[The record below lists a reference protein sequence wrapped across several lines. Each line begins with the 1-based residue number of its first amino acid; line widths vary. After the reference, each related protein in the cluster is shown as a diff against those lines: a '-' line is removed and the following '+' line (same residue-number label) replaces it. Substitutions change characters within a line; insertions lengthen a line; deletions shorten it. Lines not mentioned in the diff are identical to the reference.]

1 MSEAMTARPQE
12 TYDYHVSTDVMSLAL
27 DGLLDSA
34 ERRRFDEHLHG
45 CEVCRG
51 HWSKWQRISTV
62 MQVEPFVG
70 PAPGFALRLNQRF
83 NQRQQRRERVL
94 GGVVLIGGTLSIWT
108 LLLLGL
114 VLTTSV
120 WLAVRP
126 DARVEAIEYFGFGG
140 QLIAVLINNLS
151 PLRDALFALV
161 PGPAVIMAVGCALA
175 VAGLVW
181 MKLVLFRSAPS
192 NGLTGNAGASANGS
206 FHASQDQ

>member
-1 MSEAMTARPQE
+1 MSEAVTARLQE
-12 TYDYHVSTDVMSLAL
+12 TYGYHVSTDVMSLAL
-27 DGLLDSA
+27 DGLLDPK
-34 ERRRFDEHLHG
+34 ERHQFDEHLHG
-45 CEVCRG
+45 CEACRG
-51 HWSKWQRISTV
+51 HWTKWQHISNV

-70 PAPGFALRLNQRF
+70 PAPGFALRLNRRF
-83 NQRQQRRERVL
+83 NERQQRRERVL

-140 QLIAVLINNLS
+140 QLVAVLVNNLS
-151 PLRDALFALV
+151 SLRDALFGLA
-161 PGPAVIMAVGCALA
+161 PSPAVVIAVGCALA

-181 MKLVLFRSAPS
+181 MKLVLFGGVSSHGFASNVTPS
-192 NGLTGNAGASANGS
+192 SNGS
-206 FHASQDQ
+206 FHVSQDQ

>member
-27 DGLLDSA
+27 DGLLDPA
-34 ERRRFDEHLHG
+34 ERRQLDEHLHG

-51 HWSKWQRISTV
+51 HWTKWQHISNV

-83 NQRQQRRERVL
+83 YQRQQRRERML

-108 LLLLGL
+108 MLLLGL

-126 DARVEAIEYFGFGG
+126 EARVDAIQYFGFGG
-140 QLIAVLINNLS
+140 QVIAVLVNNLS
-151 PLRDALFALV
+151 ALRDALFDLV
-161 PGPAVIMAVGCALA
+161 PSPAIVMVAGCVLA

-181 MKLVLFRSAPS
+181 MKLVLFRTTPS
-192 NGLTGNAGASANGS
+192 SGLANSTTPSNGS
-206 FHASQDQ
+206 FHSSQDQ